1 MIDTNG
7 MYGNVVEEQ
16 DAFQLAQKRRE
27 AEIKAAAAK
36 KYAIPGI
43 DSKNAAEAV
52 KDEIVIPDFPKE
64 FDAETALS
72 TMFNMQRAL
81 QNILAKKRG
90 SLAPDND
97 KDNFENARR
106 SGYFMMSTVTEI
118 WEFFD
123 QLKKDN
129 YEITDLVKY
138 EIIDAWHFVMNQ
150 LLYLKYSPKMKIN
163 EIYDHAVE
171 DLKTGTVGTSDLHYL
186 VGEFIE
192 AVGELY
198 QNSSYKDWKTYDVW
212 KEDPLKIQELGDIML
227 IKFFKIFVAIRLTP
241 EQIYQF
247 YYNKNIENVMRQ
259 KSGGRYEK

>member
-7 MYGNVVEEQ
+7 MYGNVTEEQ
-16 DAFQLAQKRRE
+16 DAFQLIQKRRE
-27 AEIKAAAAK
+27 AEAKAAAAK
-36 KYAIPGI
+36 K
-43 DSKNAAEAV
+43 D
-52 KDEIVIPDFPKE
+52 DIVIPDFPEKY
-64 FDAETALS
+64 DADSALE

-150 LLYLKYSPKMKIN
+150 LLYLKYSPKMKLQ
-163 EIYDHAVE
+163 EVYDHAIE
-171 DLKTGTVGTSDLHYL
+171 DLKTGTIGTSDLHYL

-192 AVGELY
+192 AVGDLY
-198 QNSSYKDWKTYDVW
+198 QNCASYKDWKTYDKW

-227 IKFFKIFVAIRLTP
+227 IKFFKIFVAINLTP

-247 YYNKNIENVMRQ
+247 YYNKNIENVKRQ

>member
-1 MIDTNG
+1 MIDTNS
-7 MYGNVVEEQ
+7 MYGNVAEEQ
-16 DAFQLAQKRRE
+16 DEFQLIQKRM
-27 AEIKAAAAK
+27 AERAKRLEEEKKKA
-36 KYAIPGI
+36 
-43 DSKNAAEAV
+43 ET
-52 KDEIVIPDFPKE
+52 KDDIVIPDFPKE
-64 FDAETALS
+64 YDADSALD

-90 SLAPDND
+90 TLAPDND

-129 YEITDLVKY
+129 YEVTDLVKY

-150 LLYLKYSPKMKIN
+150 LLYLKYSPKMKLQ
-163 EIYDHAVE
+163 EIYDHATE
-171 DLKTGTVGTSDLHYL
+171 DLKTGTIGTSDLHYL

-198 QNSSYKDWKTYDVW
+198 QNSSY
-212 KEDPLKIQELGDIML
+212 
-227 IKFFKIFVAIRLTP
+227 
-241 EQIYQF
+241 
-247 YYNKNIENVMRQ
+247 
-259 KSGGRYEK
+259 